1 MIFFLQ
7 CLSVLIEWCLD
18 FDFRD
23 HYQDVDKYREDFAAF
38 AGSIV
43 CESEKLITIGDE
55 VAEACTEE
63 TLKKVLVECYHHIIS
78 ICVCV
83 QNRRSTETI

>member
-1 MIFFLQ
+1 MWYLN
-7 CLSVLIEWCLD
+7 L
-18 FDFRD
+18 DFRD
-23 HYQDVDKYREDFAAF
+23 DHQDIEKIREDFATL

-63 TLKKVLVECYHHIIS
+63 TLKKVMTGS
-78 ICVCV
+78 S
-83 QNRRSTETI
+83 R

>member
-1 MIFFLQ
+1 MWYLN
-7 CLSVLIEWCLD
+7 L
-18 FDFRD
+18 DFRD
-23 HYQDVDKYREDFAAF
+23 DHQDTEKVQDFATL

-63 TLKKVLVECYHHIIS
+63 TLKKVMTGS
-78 ICVCV
+78 S
-83 QNRRSTETI
+83 R